1 MTIWPALYLEMT
13 LLMKSYTYSV
23 SLSFVDETWL
33 DMEAYRLLLVTVLLL
48 STTKHTFSHGG
59 NHSEQS
65 NNYRDIQKR
74 LRSTPNIFFLLAP
87 GRLDPSTGPW

>member
-1 MTIWPALYLEMT
+1 MIM
-13 LLMKSYTYSV
+13 MKSYTYTV
-23 SLSFVDETWL
+23 SLSFIDETCL
-33 DMEAYRLLLVTVLLL
+33 DREAYLSLPVTVFLL

-59 NHSEQS
+59 NYSEQS
-65 NNYRDIQKR
+65 NTYRDIQKR

>member
-1 MTIWPALYLEMT
+1 M
-13 LLMKSYTYSV
+13 MKSYTYTV
-23 SLSFVDETWL
+23 SLSFIDETCL
-33 DMEAYRLLLVTVLLL
+33 DREAYLSLPVTVFLL

-59 NHSEQS
+59 NYSEQS
-65 NNYRDIQKR
+65 NTYRDIQKR

>member
-1 MTIWPALYLEMT
+1 M
-13 LLMKSYTYSV
+13 MKSYTYTV
-23 SLSFVDETWL
+23 SLSFIDETCL
-33 DMEAYRLLLVTVLLL
+33 DREAYLALPVTVFLL

-59 NHSEQS
+59 NYSEQS
-65 NNYRDIQKR
+65 NTYRDIQKR